1 MRDVSMLGVL
11 VALAVIGA
19 GLIGVAV
26 RWPLEA
32 LGVGGALLIVSSV
45 VGVMAWIGEKVGGS
59 SE

>member
-1 MRDVSMLGVL
+1 MLGVL